1 MDDDSYADGTV
12 SERGYSIV
20 ELLVS
25 TAIMLAVLGSVCEI
39 MSPAHATAF
48 VQAEMQDM
56 QQRARVVA
64 DRLTHD
70 LWLAGAGLT
79 SGSRR
84 GPLIR
89 YFAPVLPRVCC
100 GAGADAPGAISSNR
114 LTMAFV
120 PRGSPE
126 AASSSA
132 IGPGALHLD
141 VAAGPSCPPSVP
153 ACGFADGDV
162 LLVFDDSGQ
171 YDVFKLDLASGL
183 PMLDPLT
190 PAFDRQYAAGATICR
205 VVVRSYYRDIASNQ
219 LFVAEGDGG
228 PQPVVD
234 RIVALRFEYVDAS
247 GTPFDVLLGDGPW
260 RGSGSLA
267 YDADLLRVRRIRVS
281 YTIRSGLQGTGAL
294 RLPDLTSTFD
304 VQLRNAGDP

>member
-1 MDDDSYADGTV
+1 MDDDPYEDGTV

-25 TAIMLAVLGSVCEI
+25 TAIMLTVIGSVCEI

-56 QQRARVVA
+56 QQRARAVA

-70 LWLAGAGLT
+70 LWLAGAGPT

-100 GAGADAPGAISSNR
+100 GAGADAPGSVSSNR
-114 LTMAFV
+114 LTIAFV
-120 PRGSPE
+120 PRDSPE
-126 AASSSA
+126 AVLSSA
-132 IGPGALHLD
+132 VAPDALRLD
-141 VAAGPSCPPSVP
+141 VAAGASCPTSVP

-171 YDVFKLDLASGL
+171 YDVFKLDLGSGL
-183 PMLDPLT
+183 PMLGPLT
-190 PAFDRQYAAGATICR
+190 PAFDRRYAAGATVCR
-205 VVVRSYYRDIASNQ
+205 VVVRSYYRDIPSNQ
-219 LFVAEGDGG
+219 LFTADGDGA

-234 RIVALRFEYVDAS
+234 RIVALRFEYVDAA
-247 GTPFDVLLGDGPW
+247 GTPLDVLLADGPW
-260 RGSGSLA
+260 RGSGSMA
-267 YDADLLRVRRIRVS
+267 YDADLLRVRRMRVS

-294 RLPDLTSTFD
+294 RIPDLTSTFD

>member
-1 MDDDSYADGTV
+1 MDDDPYEDETV

-25 TAIMLAVLGSVCEI
+25 TAIMLTVIGSVCEI

-56 QQRARVVA
+56 QQRARAVA

-70 LWLAGAGLT
+70 LWLAGAGPT

-100 GAGADAPGAISSNR
+100 GAGADAPGSVSSNR
-114 LTMAFV
+114 LTIAFV
-120 PRGSPE
+120 PRDSPE
-126 AASSSA
+126 AVLSSA
-132 IGPGALHLD
+132 VAPDALRLD
-141 VAAGPSCPPSVP
+141 VAAGASCPTSVP

-171 YDVFKLDLASGL
+171 YDVFKLDLGSGL
-183 PMLDPLT
+183 PMLGPLT
-190 PAFDRQYAAGATICR
+190 PAFDRRYPAGATVCR
-205 VVVRSYYRDIASNQ
+205 VVVRSYYRDIPSNQ
-219 LFVAEGDGG
+219 LFTADGDGA

-234 RIVALRFEYVDAS
+234 RIVALRFEYVDAA
-247 GTPFDVLLGDGPW
+247 GTPLDVLLADGPW
-260 RGSGSLA
+260 RGSGSMA
-267 YDADLLRVRRIRVS
+267 YDADLLRVRRMRVS

-294 RLPDLTSTFD
+294 RIPDLTSTFD